1 MESLNQKSKIMI
13 KINFANYQNNTSL
26 FEYNLLNKQIIE
38 TIQNK
43 IEPLNDFLIRLKQFI
58 DNNNENEAIL
68 ITIKLA
74 LNNFKK
80 TNNIEI
86 NNLILYIE
94 NLRKQRNEKIR
105 RIDV

>member
-1 MESLNQKSKIMI
+1 MT

-26 FEYNLLNKQIIE
+26 FEYNLLKNKIVLTIE
-38 TIQNK
+38 NK
-43 IEPLNDFLIRLKQFI
+43 IEPLNDFWHFFYK
-58 DNNNENEAIL
+58 L

-80 TNNIEI
+80 TSNIEI

-105 RIDV
+105 RINV